1 MSSENEKTTLAALAE
16 GGLPQILAG
25 PAGKAFSRLIGSVVD
40 IPIAWMERISQ
51 GVRDDT
57 AVISNFK
64 EEVGD
69 AVTAEVLAD
78 PVLMERAKNSFMA
91 KEGRRQANK
100 EAIVIKAVEDLQD
113 NPLIDDG
120 SEPSDD
126 FMNKFERYA
135 EDASSEDL
143 RQLYAKLL
151 VGEIR
156 NAGSISPA
164 TLHFVSML
172 ESDTTQLI
180 NRVLPHAILQGYV
193 YKDAIK
199 PPLSAKEE
207 ILLEIA
213 GFWVANRDGTHEYDK
228 NGSGEGLCFVELRDE
243 LGLMIHGAANKII
256 SANVHVMTPAGI
268 ALVKIINSDFDV
280 NSLVEFFCKKG
291 ATKCSVGKFV
301 RLPNDMY
308 RLENPR
314 DIPCPVPPAS

>member
-1 MSSENEKTTLAALAE
+1 MSSENEKTTLAVLVE

-69 AVTAEVLAD
+69 EVTAMALDD
-78 PVLMERAKNSFMA
+78 PNFMKRAKDSFVA
-91 KEGRRQANK
+91 KVCRRQANK

-126 FMNKFERYA
+126 FMNKFEGYA
-135 EDASSEDL
+135 GDASSDDL

-164 TLHFVSML
+164 TLHLVSML
-172 ESDTTQLI
+172 EPNTTQLI

-199 PPLSAKEE
+199 PPLSVEE
-207 ILLEIA
+207 EMLLEIA
-213 GFWVANRDGTHEYDK
+213 GFWVANRSVSHKFNK
-228 NGSGEGLCFVELRDE
+228 NEGAEFTCFFKLRDE
-243 LGLMIHGAANKII
+243 LGLIINRAENKNI
-256 SANVHVMTPAGI
+256 SVEVHVMTPAGI
-268 ALVKIINSDFDV
+268 NLLKIINQDLDL
-280 NSLVEFFCKKG
+280 NSLAEIFCKKG
-291 ATKCSVGKFV
+291 ATKYFIGKTV
-301 RLPNDMY
+301 TRPNNMY
-308 RLENPR
+308 SLENPR
-314 DIPCPVPPAS
+314 EILCPVPPAT